1 MLYTSGLLLLLL
13 KPLLWPSEAYP
24 LYDPEPEPEPIMGPP
39 EPPIGILEPVPGPPP
54 PPIGPPVP
62 QPIDPVEWTENG
74 EMVEAETIGALLETP
89 KMIHKAILPLF
100 VITFLR
106 LSCEAR
112 PFPFMG
118 PPPPPFMGPPPPPPP
133 PMMMRP
139 MMRPMMPPPPP
150 PPPPMMFRRR
160 DPIRGMIAGAA
171 IGGLLGAMG

>member
-1 MLYTSGLLLLLL
+1 
-13 KPLLWPSEAYP
+13 
-24 LYDPEPEPEPIMGPP
+24 
-39 EPPIGILEPVPGPPP
+39 
-54 PPIGPPVP
+54 
-62 QPIDPVEWTENG
+62 
-74 EMVEAETIGALLETP
+74 
-89 KMIHKAILPLF
+89 MIRKAILPLF

-118 PPPPPFMGPPPPPPP
+118 PPPPPPPPP

-139 MMRPMMPPPPP
+139 MMGPMMGPMMPPPPP
-150 PPPPMMFRRR
+150 PPPPFMFRRR